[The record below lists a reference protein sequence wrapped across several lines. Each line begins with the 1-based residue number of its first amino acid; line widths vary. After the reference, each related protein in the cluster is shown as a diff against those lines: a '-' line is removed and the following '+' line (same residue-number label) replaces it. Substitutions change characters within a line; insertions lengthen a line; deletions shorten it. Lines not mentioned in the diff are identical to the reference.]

1 MTRQRPV
8 ILEELKNLTTHP
20 TADELYSMV
29 RRRLPRISLGTVY
42 RNLEI
47 LSEMGLAQK
56 LESAGAQRR
65 YGGDVTDL
73 WRAIRTKHHTYR
85 VGTRDY
91 HQQMFD
97 NRADPMQLH
106 ELFHEPDAAETRQRL
121 HELLIREIVRSG
133 ETVPD
138 YVWAA
143 GEA

>member
-1 MTRQRPV
+1 MPQEKSYRMTRQRTV

-65 YGGDVTDL
+65 YGGDVTDH
-73 WRAIRTKHHTYR
+73 AHIRC
-85 VGTRDY
+85 VGCGKVDDIPAGPKVSLVSAMRNLKGYELQGY
-91 HQQMFD
+91 HVDM
-97 NRADPMQLH
+97 RGLCPACRK
-106 ELFHEPDAAETRQRL
+106 AKKAESRR
-121 HELLIREIVRSG
+121 
-133 ETVPD
+133 
-138 YVWAA
+138 
-143 GEA
+143 